1 MTVADDPRREG
12 CVPNAGCIIPD
23 KQSTEERITLLCRM
37 QGEAADESQ
46 AGTTS
51 NQENE
56 NEDDKEEDFDASEQ
70 WHPNNPYRVQVD
82 LPNVLS
88 DALF

>member
-1 MTVADDPRREG
+1 MTAADDSREACVSSVGFTIPYALRTVERMTV
-12 CVPNAGCIIPD
+12 
-23 KQSTEERITLLCRM
+23 LCRM
-37 QGEAADESQ
+37 QGEEADESQ

>member
-1 MTVADDPRREG
+1 MTV
-12 CVPNAGCIIPD
+12 
-23 KQSTEERITLLCRM
+23 LCCM
-37 QGEAADESQ
+37 QGEEADESQ

>member
-1 MTVADDPRREG
+1 MTHQGEA
-12 CVPNAGCIIPD
+12 CVSSFESKVPD
-23 KQSTEERITLLCRM
+23 RQSIAERLTVLCHM
-37 QGEAADESQ
+37 QGEEADE
-46 AGTTS
+46 
-51 NQENE
+51 
-56 NEDDKEEDFDASEQ
+56 EDREEDFDASEQ

>member
-1 MTVADDPRREG
+1 MTREGRHVSDLLASILDTQRMTV
-12 CVPNAGCIIPD
+12 
-23 KQSTEERITLLCRM
+23 LCRM
-37 QGEAADESQ
+37 QGEEADESQ